1 MSWSASTTLQ
11 YTGIGLFIAIVLLGL
26 VYFARSINTARR
38 ARRGGDAGIG
48 SGHVDLFTGEQLGLA
63 PDDVAVLPKFTYH
76 AASPGRWGGVGKAKA
91 ASADGC
97 AVCIEELQEGALV
110 RMLPSCKH
118 YFHASCV
125 DVWLLSHAT
134 CPVCRASPGPE
145 KVRLG
150 VASMSPPLPELR
162 PYGAS
167 TKGGETTRVHNAAAS
182 RSPSPVIR
190 SPTHSELFLHASIAN
205 SVMSPSPTRPVTPDS
220 RMGRSSSPSPAMAD
234 PHLAEVV

>member
-1 MSWSASTTLQ
+1 VIAEAMSWSASTTLQ

-76 AASPGRWGGVGKAKA
+76 AASPGRWGGVGKAKT

-134 CPVCRASPGPE
+134 CRCAGRARGRRKSAWAWSPCRHRCRSCDRTGRRRRRPMEGRRR
-145 KVRLG
+145 KCTMLRRQGRRL
-150 VASMSPPLPELR
+150 P
-162 PYGAS
+162 
-167 TKGGETTRVHNAAAS
+167 
-182 RSPSPVIR
+182 
-190 SPTHSELFLHASIAN
+190 
-205 SVMSPSPTRPVTPDS
+205 
-220 RMGRSSSPSPAMAD
+220 
-234 PHLAEVV
+234 

>member
-1 MSWSASTTLQ
+1 MSWSAVHDAAVHGHRRLHRHRPPRPR
-11 YTGIGLFIAIVLLGL
+11 LLRPVHQHRPPRAQG
-26 VYFARSINTARR
+26 RRRRRHRHR
-38 ARRGGDAGIG
+38 ARRPVHRGAAGPR
-48 SGHVDLFTGEQLGLA
+48 

-97 AVCIEELQEGALV
+97 AVCIEELQEGAVV

-134 CPVCRASPGPE
+134 CPVCRASPRPE

-167 TKGGETTRVHNAAAS
+167 PKGGETTRVHNAAAS

-190 SPTHSELFLHASIAN
+190 SPTHSELFLHACIAN
-205 SVMSPSPTRPVTPDS
+205 SVMSPSPFTD
-220 RMGRSSSPSPAMAD
+220 
-234 PHLAEVV
+234 

>member
-1 MSWSASTTLQ
+1 MSGSASTTLQ
-11 YTGIGLFIAIVLLGL
+11 YTGIGAFIAIVLLGL
-26 VYFARSINTARR
+26 IYFGRSINTGRR
-38 ARRGGDAGIG
+38 ARRGGGDGT
-48 SGHVDLFTGEQLGLA
+48 GHVDPFTGEQQLGLA

-76 AASPGRWGGVGKAKA
+76 AASPGRWGGVGKARA
-91 ASADGC
+91 ASADSC

-150 VASMSPPLPELR
+150 VASMSPPLPQLR

-167 TKGGETTRVHNAAAS
+167 PKGGETTGVNNAAAS
-182 RSPSPVIR
+182 RSPSPVVR
-190 SPTHSELFLHASIAN
+190 SPSHSELFLHASNAS
-205 SVMSPSPTRPVTPDS
+205 SVMSPSPTRHMTPDS
-220 RMGRSSSPSPAMAD
+220 RMGRSSSPSPPMAD
-234 PHLAEVV
+234 PHFAEVV